1 MSSPDRLGCRKL
13 HKWQVITCVNQ
24 LNVFRNNYILCVFLL
39 LFSTIAEAQ
48 SDTIK
53 YEVGFTG
60 VGSTGAYA
68 PFWLQSANYGQISA
82 SPNSANVNVGFS
94 KDFNNRSAV
103 FDYGFKADVLLQTYD
118 NKTKAYFH
126 EAYQKAR
133 LSVLDLI
140 VGAREEHLGTQD
152 SSLSCGGFLFSKNA
166 RPMPKITLGIERF
179 TPVPF
184 TKGYVEVKG
193 AVAHGWFTDNI
204 AVTNLLLHHKY
215 IYFRVGGSLPF
226 HFQYGVDHVAQW
238 GGNVPGIGQQPTSL
252 SDYLKI
258 VMGGSGGS
266 TATTNDQIN
275 ALGNHII
282 SQSMKVEYCISDF
295 TLSGYWQNI
304 SEDSPKFMTNTMNK
318 PDGLWGISIRNN
330 TFPIIKGLVYEYL
343 NTTDQSGPFHDKDG
357 IVYGGSDNYFNN
369 GIYQNGWTYFSRTIG
384 TPFLSSPVY
393 NKNGRVAISNSRV
406 QVHHLGMEGD
416 VQGYNYKALCSFS
429 KNYGNYGAPYPEMI
443 RNISLLLEVKKQFP
457 KLSNIELGCSAG
469 ADIGKL
475 YGNSVGCMVSVRKKG
490 NLFSR

>member
-1 MSSPDRLGCRKL
+1 MLRNSYI
-13 HKWQVITCVNQ
+13 VCV
-24 LNVFRNNYILCVFLL
+24 CLL
-39 LFSTIAEAQ
+39 LLSTIAEAQ
-48 SDTIK
+48 NDTIK

-68 PFWLQSANYGQISA
+68 PFWLQSNNYGQISA

-94 KDFNNRSAV
+94 KDFNNGSAV

-126 EAYQKAR
+126 EAYLKAR

-166 RPMPKITLGIERF
+166 RPMPKITLGIEHF
-179 TPVPF
+179 IPVPF
-184 TKGYVEVKG
+184 TKGYLEIKG

-238 GGNVPGIGQQPTSL
+238 GGNVPGMGQQPTSL
-252 SDYLKI
+252 SDYLRI
-258 VMGGSGGS
+258 VMGSSGGS
-266 TATTNDQIN
+266 TANRNDQIN
-275 ALGNHII
+275 ALGNHIL
-282 SQSMKVEYCISDF
+282 SQSMKVEYNISEF
-295 TLSGYWQNI
+295 VISGYWQNI

-318 PDGLWGISIRNN
+318 PDGLWGVSIRNN
-330 TFPIIKGLVYEYL
+330 KFPIVKEILYEYL

-357 IVYGGSDNYFNN
+357 IVYGGADSYFQNS
-369 GIYQNGWTYFSRTIG
+369 IYQNGWTYFSRTIG

-406 QVHHLGMEGD
+406 QVHHLGLEGA

-443 RNISLLLEVKKQFP
+443 RNTSLLLEVKKQFP
-457 KLSNIELGCSAG
+457 KLSNIELGCSVG

-475 YGNSVGCMVSVRKKG
+475 YGNSVGCMVSVRKRG

>member
-1 MSSPDRLGCRKL
+1 MLSDIVCARSHLKISYFI
-13 HKWQVITCVNQ
+13 KIVYMVNYKI
-24 LNVFRNNYILCVFLL
+24 VVYVVLL
-39 LFSTIAEAQ
+39 LLPFTAEAQ
-48 SDTIK
+48 NDTIK
-53 YEVGFTG
+53 YEVGFMG

-82 SPNSANVNVGFS
+82 SPTSANVNVGFS
-94 KDFNNRSAV
+94 KDFNKRSAV
-103 FDYGFKADVLLQTYD
+103 FDYGFKANVLLETHD

-126 EAYQKAR
+126 EAYLKAR

-140 VGAREEHLGTQD
+140 IGAREEHLGTQD

-179 TPVPF
+179 TSVPF
-184 TKGYVEVKG
+184 TKGYLEVKG

-215 IYFRVGGSLPF
+215 IYFRLGGSLPF

-238 GGNVPGIGQQPTSL
+238 GGNATGIGQQPTSL
-252 SDYLKI
+252 SDYLRI
-258 VMGGSGGS
+258 VMGSSGGS
-266 TATTNDQIN
+266 SALETDQIN
-275 ALGNHII
+275 ALGNHIL
-282 SQSMKVEYCISDF
+282 SQSMKIDYRITNVII
-295 TLSGYWQNI
+295 SGYWQNI

-330 TFPIIKGLVYEYL
+330 KFSIIKGLVYEYL
-343 NTTDQSGPFHDKDG
+343 NSTDQSGPFHDRDG

-369 GIYQNGWTYFSRTIG
+369 GVYQNGWTYFSRTIG
-384 TPFLSSPVY
+384 TPFISSPVY
-393 NKNGRVAISNSRV
+393 NKNGQVYIINNRV
-406 QVHHLGMEGD
+406 QVHHIGLEGA

-429 KNYGNYGAPYPEMI
+429 KNYGSYNHPYTEMI
-443 RNISLLLEVKKQFP
+443 RNTSLLLEVKKQFP
-457 KLSNIELGCSAG
+457 KLSNIELGCSVG

-475 YGNSVGCMVSVRKKG
+475 YGNSVGCMVSVRKRG
-490 NLFSR
+490 SLFSR